1 MAGSGDWS
9 NLRWAD
15 SSKLSAMNRIPQLRR
30 VPAGDVP
37 AKEQAIALATGLL
50 LGLTLAASGQ
60 LAHAQNSASSAPR
73 EGQKP
78 LVIKPDTPGL
88 ARNHRLI
95 LKDGTYQLVR
105 KYNIAGDRVR
115 FLSLER
121 GDWEEIP
128 IDLVDWKATEKWE
141 RDHAGPYSGSSAG
154 EEPSP
159 AMKEAAEVDKEEA
172 EERALMK
179 AQMPEVAPGLELPN
193 QDSVFVLD
201 TFQGTPELVELTPND
216 LNIDN
221 KAHKGLQVL
230 NPLAMSKMNLQLNGQ
245 HAKVHIHVNDPT
257 LYVSLGVVDNKE
269 SVLSHAMTV
278 DTGRANAVTGERG
291 AHSDKSGFAIVRLD
305 ERRALRYVGAIKVSP
320 LGKISQEE
328 NVIPIKIEVLP
339 GKHWLHIQ
347 PEQKLLIGEYALV
360 EIISPSEINQSVWDF
375 SVNPATP
382 HNPGSI
388 GPILDQPG
396 EH

>member
-1 MAGSGDWS
+1 MVG
-9 NLRWAD
+9 L
-15 SSKLSAMNRIPQLRR
+15 
-30 VPAGDVP
+30 
-37 AKEQAIALATGLL
+37 ALA
-50 LGLTLAASGQ
+50 AAAPVASGQ
-60 LAHAQNSASSAPR
+60 KSVSSNPRDGQAP
-73 EGQKP
+73 
-78 LVIKPDTPGL
+78 LTIKPDAAGL

-95 LKDGTYQLVR
+95 LKDGSYQLVR

-128 IDLVDWKATEKWE
+128 VDLIDWKATEKWE
-141 RDHAGPYSGSSAG
+141 RDHAGPYEASTADG
-154 EEPSP
+154 EQSP

-172 EERALMK
+172 EERALQK

-201 TFQGTPELVELTPND
+201 TFQGTPELVELIPND

-245 HAKVHIHVNDPT
+245 HAKAHIHVNDPT
-257 LYVSLGVVDNKE
+257 IFVSLGVVDDKE

-278 DTGRANAVTGERG
+278 DTGRANAVTGEHG

-305 ERRALRYVGAIKVSP
+305 ERRALRYVGAIKISP
-320 LGKISQEE
+320 LGKVSQEE
-328 NVIPIKIEVLP
+328 NVVPAKIEVMP
-339 GKHWLHIQ
+339 GKHWLRIQ

-382 HNPGSI
+382 DNPGSI